1 MSYSV
6 SNLQTSMGESN
17 LAVNSPDLK
26 LILEGVRDTSLPP
39 HVFLRGLILPGASER
54 TSRSAVEFPSVHKPL
69 FDQRIEIRIEP
80 PVVYLPTV
88 VVFQFALE
96 SESRGFVA
104 SRDHI

>member
-1 MSYSV
+1 
-6 SNLQTSMGESN
+6 L
-17 LAVNSPDLK
+17 
-26 LILEGVRDTSLPP
+26 
-39 HVFLRGLILPGASER
+39 
-54 TSRSAVEFPSVHKPL
+54 AVEFPSVHKPL

-88 VVFQFALE
+88 VVFLFALE